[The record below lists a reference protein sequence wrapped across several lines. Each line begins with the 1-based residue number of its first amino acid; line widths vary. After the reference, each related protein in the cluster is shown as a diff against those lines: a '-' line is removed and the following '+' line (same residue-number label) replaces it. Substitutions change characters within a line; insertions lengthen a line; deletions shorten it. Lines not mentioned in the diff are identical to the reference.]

1 MELNPAPILISGSYA
16 LASTQ
21 HPKYQ
26 QTFNPTREQRIQM
39 SNASQALA
47 DGPLSGIRVLDIATM
62 LAGPYAATL
71 LGDMGA
77 DVIKVESTFGDD
89 SRHLG
94 PRRGSQR
101 TAFMSL
107 NRNKRD
113 IVIDMTKGNEA
124 GKVLGKLVETADI
137 LITNIRGAALDK
149 LGLGYDEMRKH
160 RKDLIWIS
168 VTAFG
173 YEGPY
178 AGRPGIDFLAQGYA
192 GLLAQNGDP
201 AGEPVR
207 LTVPLIDVMTSEL
220 VCSAALAAI
229 IARGKTG
236 EGQRIEVSLLDALTH
251 AMSNPIGAYQNA
263 NFDTPRTG
271 NRSLYFAPSGIYKCK
286 DGKVV
291 ITCFSQKFFVNLCET
306 LDRNWAGD
314 PRFATID
321 ARKENEDELDR
332 QLEARCM
339 DFGREELVELLVA
352 GDLLTAP
359 INEMPDVVNDPQIRH
374 NEMIVAIEHATE
386 GMVDVTNIPIK
397 FFGTPGGV
405 RLPPPTLGQHTD
417 EILGQLGYGANEI
430 AALAKGEIVWSHENL
445 EDAKAKR
452 RAAKG

>member
-1 MELNPAPILISGSYA
+1 MPPPS
-16 LASTQ
+16 
-21 HPKYQ
+21 
-26 QTFNPTREQRIQM
+26 
-39 SNASQALA
+39 SNASDASDALEA
-47 DGPLSGIRVLDIATM
+47 LRDGPLTGLRVIDMATM
-62 LAGPYAATL
+62 LAGPYGATL

-113 IVIDMTKGNEA
+113 VVIDMTRGAAAAE
-124 GKVLGKLVETADI
+124 VLGKLVETADI
-137 LITNIRGAALDK
+137 FITNIRGDALEK
-149 LGLGYDEMRKH
+149 LGLGYEAMRAH
-160 RKDLIWIS
+160 REDLIWIS

-173 YEGPY
+173 HDGPY

-192 GLLAQNGDP
+192 GLLAQNGEPD
-201 AGEPVR
+201 GEPVR

-236 EGQRIEVSLLDALTH
+236 QGQRIEVSLLDALTH
-251 AMSNPIGAYQNA
+251 AMANPIGAYQNA
-263 NFDTPRTG
+263 NYDTPRTG
-271 NRSLYFAPSGIYKCK
+271 NRSLYFAPSGIYRCK

-291 ITCFSQKFFVNLCET
+291 ITCFSQKFFENLCRA
-306 LDRNWAGD
+306 LDRDWVSD

-321 ARKENEDELDR
+321 ARKQNEDELDR
-332 QLEARCM
+332 VLEERCM
-339 DFGREELVELLVA
+339 DFGRDELVELLVA

-359 INEMPDVVNDPQIRH
+359 INEMPDVVVDPQIRH
-374 NEMIVAIEHATE
+374 NEMIQSIEHTLE
-386 GMVDVTNIPIK
+386 GTVDVTNIPIQ

-405 RLPPPTLGQHTD
+405 RLPPPALGEHTD
-417 EILGQLGYGANEI
+417 EVLRELGFDEGAIEKL
-430 AALAKGEIVWSHENL
+430 AADDIVWSHAKL
-445 EDAKAKR
+445 DAARKAR
-452 RAAKG
+452 SAAK